1 MTTSTNR
8 IRLLWRVL
16 IALPIVAVAWIAILT
31 AIMRLTGEAPAALV
45 LFPPPGLIAALPPGA
60 AITSVGRFSIT
71 LKGGNGLV
79 SGLGSG
85 PAQGRGRQNQ
95 GQAQCKLL
103 HMPLLSER
111 RRWSAGVSALA

>member
-31 AIMRLTGEAPAALV
+31 AIMRLTGEALV

-79 SGLGSG
+79 SALYAAGAPLVLPAGLTACFPRYSR
-85 PAQGRGRQNQ
+85 P
-95 GQAQCKLL
+95 
-103 HMPLLSER
+103 
-111 RRWSAGVSALA
+111 

>member
-79 SGLGSG
+79 SALYAAGAPLVLPAGLTACFPRYSR
-85 PAQGRGRQNQ
+85 P
-95 GQAQCKLL
+95 
-103 HMPLLSER
+103 
-111 RRWSAGVSALA
+111 